1 MEPELFRVPLNY
13 CTSSIIASLQK
24 KSTSFVGEAKY
35 GIICINTVRT
45 RSADLMGTT
54 ITLPFVY
61 DFTRALDR
69 LSNEAMNTVDLST
82 SSIRFPMEEGN
93 VVKLQAT
100 GTTERPSFLLE
111 GTLGDAQ
118 VEEVK
123 SIFHFDR
130 SLADIQVHFMNTD
143 LAPIF
148 AEHVGTPIVRCFSL
162 YGNIMRSIIHQQLNM
177 SFAHTLTM
185 RFVETFGSEIDGV
198 WRFPSAEKIAL
209 LEIGQL
215 REMQFSTRKAEYM
228 IGLSQ
233 AIAEGSLDLERY
245 KRMEDAEVTADLIT
259 YRGVGPWTAQ
269 SFLMSGLGRP
279 NVFPIGDIGLQNAL
293 QRLWQLDKKPMKE
306 DIAMRFPDW
315 SPYLSYAALYLW
327 RSIE

>member
-1 MEPELFRVPLNY
+1 MV
-13 CTSSIIASLQK
+13 
-24 KSTSFVGEAKY
+24 
-35 GIICINTVRT
+35 
-45 RSADLMGTT
+45 TT

-69 LSNEAMNTVDLST
+69 LSNEAMNSVDLST

-100 GTTERPSFLLE
+100 GTTERPSFILE
-111 GTLGDAQ
+111 GTLDEAQ

-130 SLADIQVHFMNTD
+130 SLADIQAHFMNTD

-148 AEHVGTPIVRCFSL
+148 VEHVGTPIVRSFSL
-162 YGNIMRSIIHQQLNM
+162 YGNVMRSIIHQQLNM

-185 RFVETFGSEIDGV
+185 RFVETYGTEIEDV
-198 WRFPSAEKIAL
+198 WLFPSPEKIAL
-209 LEIGQL
+209 LEITQL
-215 REMQFSTRKAEYM
+215 REMQFSTRKAEYI

-233 AIAEGSLDLERY
+233 EIAAGSLDLQKY
-245 KRMEDAEVTADLIT
+245 KQMDDAEVTADLVT
-259 YRGVGPWTAQ
+259 YRGIGPWTAQ

-279 NVFPIGDIGLQNAL
+279 NVFPIADIGLQNGL
-293 QRLWQLDKKPMKE
+293 QRLWQMDRKPTKDE
-306 DIAMRFPDW
+306 ISLRFPDW

>member
-1 MEPELFRVPLNY
+1 ME
-13 CTSSIIASLQK
+13 
-24 KSTSFVGEAKY
+24 
-35 GIICINTVRT
+35 
-45 RSADLMGTT
+45 TT

-69 LSNEAMNTVDLST
+69 LSNEAMNSVDLST
-82 SSIRFPMEEGN
+82 NSIRFPMEEGN

-111 GTLGDAQ
+111 GTLDEAQ

-130 SLADIQVHFMNTD
+130 SLTDIQSHFMNTD

-148 AEHVGTPIVRCFSL
+148 VEHVGTPIVRSFSL
-162 YGNIMRSIIHQQLNM
+162 YGNVMRSIIHQQLNM

-198 WRFPSAEKIAL
+198 WRFPSPEKIAL
-209 LEIGQL
+209 LEIAQL

-233 AIAEGSLDLERY
+233 EIAAGSLNLQKY
-245 KRMEDAEVTADLIT
+245 KQMDDAEVKADLVM
-259 YRGVGPWTAQ
+259 YRGIGPWTAQ

-279 NVFPIGDIGLQNAL
+279 NVFPIADIGLQNGL
-293 QRLWQLDKKPMKE
+293 QRLWQMDKKPTKDE
-306 DIAMRFPDW
+306 ISLRFSDW